1 MKQPC
6 VYILASSRN
15 GTLYIGVTSD
25 LLKRVWQHRNAVV
38 RSFTSE
44 HNVHILVW
52 YESHETMESAIIREK
67 RLKKWNRVWKVD
79 LIERFNPN
87 WDDLYNELTG
97 FPPSRE

>member
-1 MKQPC
+1 
-6 VYILASSRN
+6 
-15 GTLYIGVTSD
+15 
-25 LLKRVWQHRNAVV
+25 
-38 RSFTSE
+38 
-44 HNVHILVW
+44 
-52 YESHETMESAIIREK
+52 MESAIIREK